1 MRFVRI
7 VESLAL
13 ALAVLAVILFLLV
26 AGLSSAVSLSWEC
39 HGPADDA
46 ADEDWAWI
54 NGQPV
59 HYQDAGSKAAPTVVL
74 VHGHY
79 VEGMEAWRETLKD
92 LPRSGLRVVAMDSVG
107 YGRSVRDP
115 EADYTLAGQARVLAE
130 LLNEL
135 RVMDATVVGHDWGCA
150 VALQLAQDQPQF
162 VERLVLVAPVGEHP
176 AAGFSRCARVPLV
189 GRGIVWAMDANGP
202 LWSARRRAE
211 FADPGVADAYLDRLA
226 FYSRIEGT
234 ADCLVSAA
242 SLGAG
247 QDPFALL
254 AETDLP
260 VLVICGAEDP
270 LLTDA
275 GVERLSMTLSD
286 SEVAIIEGVGH
297 YPQVERAS
305 EVDRLIAAFSLGQ

>member
-1 MRFVRI
+1 MQFVRI

-176 AAGFSRCARVPLV
+176 AASLARCARVPLV

-211 FADPGVADAYLDRLA
+211 R
-226 FYSRIEGT
+226 
-234 ADCLVSAA
+234 
-242 SLGAG
+242 
-247 QDPFALL
+247 
-254 AETDLP
+254 
-260 VLVICGAEDP
+260 
-270 LLTDA
+270 
-275 GVERLSMTLSD
+275 
-286 SEVAIIEGVGH
+286 VGH
-297 YPQVERAS
+297 GRQRPSLVGSSSSRVRRSGSCGCVSRSPRVLFAHRRDRGLPGECGLAWRGARPIRTVGRDGSAGAS
-305 EVDRLIAAFSLGQ
+305 DLRRRGPSADGCRG